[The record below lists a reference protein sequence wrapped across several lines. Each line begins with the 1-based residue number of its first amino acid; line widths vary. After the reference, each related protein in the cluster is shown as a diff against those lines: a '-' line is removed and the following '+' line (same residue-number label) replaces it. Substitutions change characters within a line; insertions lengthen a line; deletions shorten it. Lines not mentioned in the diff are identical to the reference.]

1 MFNLSSILVVL
12 IYFALLYLILNLV
25 HFICFFY
32 LQLSVENINLNYNA
46 GV

>member
-25 HFICFFY
+25 HFICFF